1 MLHVLEP
8 FGMVFQNCSGP
19 QMTIDWI
26 PPMINCTFLDT
37 PLICNPDFLAINV
50 LHTLGLPPT
59 QDSSHHQDYEPFLGS
74 GIPN

>member
-8 FGMVFQNCSGP
+8 FGMVSKIGGGA

-50 LHTLGLPPT
+50 LHKFN
-59 QDSSHHQDYEPFLGS
+59 FLGFHS
-74 GIPN
+74 QVFSSTLFS